1 VPALPWPDTGPGDLA
16 PSRPRRGGAH
26 SGPASSRRRPGG
38 PEDLILPPARIQQAD
53 HGGTNHTLIVSA
65 GHLTDDG
72 HQGPD
77 RRWSRRAR
85 GYRGP
90 GEPMLQRLLFSRR
103 FIYLSGGLAV
113 LLAIILV
120 TWWLTAGQYT
130 TVPAVRGMAVSV
142 ARTELAN
149 LGFVVKTGP
158 GQHSSTVAKGAVV
171 QTKPAIGS
179 KPRQGSTVQLIVS
192 LGPLRFP
199 VPQVTGMKLADA
211 EAALRKAG
219 LKPGRVSATTSQT
232 IANGIVI
239 STNPVAGVSWPQ
251 TAPVAITVSDG
262 QPLQDFVG
270 QQLQAAESAAT
281 SAGYALNPVADKQ
294 STQPAG
300 TITSQSPAPG
310 TPVSPNEVVTVHYSN
325 GPPMTDIPNVQ
336 GMNENQAT
344 AKLTAAGFNVTVNT
358 LGPGHRVVSYSPTG
372 QAPEGSTIT
381 LNVGF
386 LFNLVP

>member
-1 VPALPWPDTGPGDLA
+1 M
-16 PSRPRRGGAH
+16 
-26 SGPASSRRRPGG
+26 
-38 PEDLILPPARIQQAD
+38 LPPARIQQAD

-72 HQGPD
+72 HQGPG
-77 RRWSRRAR
+77 RRWPGRAR
-85 GYRGP
+85 GSYGGH

-103 FIYLSGGLAV
+103 LIYLSGGLAV
-113 LLAIILV
+113 VLAIILV
-120 TWWLTAGQYT
+120 TWWLTAGQYA
-130 TVPAVRGMAVSV
+130 TVPVVRGMTVSV
-142 ARTELAN
+142 ARTELTN

-158 GQHSSTVAKGAVV
+158 GQHSSTIAKGEVV

-192 LGPLRFP
+192 LGPLKFP
-199 VPQVTGMKLADA
+199 VPQVTGMTLAAA
-211 EAALRKAG
+211 EAALKKAG
-219 LKPGRVSATTSQT
+219 LKPGSVSATTSQT
-232 IANGIVI
+232 IASGIVI
-239 STNPVAGVSWPQ
+239 STKPVAGVSWPQ
-251 TAPVAITVSDG
+251 TVPVAITVSAG
-262 QPLQDFVG
+262 QPLPNFVG
-270 QQLQAAESAAT
+270 QQLQAAQSTAT

-300 TITSQSPAPG
+300 TITSQSPKPG

-325 GPPMTDIPNVQ
+325 GPPMTDIPDVQ
-336 GMNENQAT
+336 GMNVNEAT

-358 LGPGHRVVSYSPTG
+358 MGPGHRVVSYSPTG

-386 LFNLVP
+386 LFNLLP